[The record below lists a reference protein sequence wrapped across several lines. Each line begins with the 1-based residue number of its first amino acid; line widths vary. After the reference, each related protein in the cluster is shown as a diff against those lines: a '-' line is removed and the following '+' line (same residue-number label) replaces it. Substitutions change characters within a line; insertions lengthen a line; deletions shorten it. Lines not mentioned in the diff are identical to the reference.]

1 MKSDTMTVRAAT
13 FTILASVF
21 AIGFATLAAR
31 LKVEQVDRVAEHRGR
46 LESQSSRIVQTAGL
60 RGRSQRRSDVRKRG
74 SRGRQNKKKKQECEK
89 PKLFHLRLP
98 TNKYE
103 RRKSISKQL

>member
-60 RGRSQRRSDVRKRG
+60 RGRILARDGTVLAGNRRSLVIAIRPESFRTTLKDVPAILEAVAR
-74 SRGRQNKKKKQECEK
+74 
-89 PKLFHLRLP
+89 LRP
-98 TNKYE
+98 T
-103 RRKSISKQL
+103 SGT